1 MPRPKKYTK
10 PRTIK
15 FSEVQDNTLKK
26 MKSYKIDV
34 AKFIRD
40 AVKEKI
46 KREYSDLLPKPKKN
60 YCPFSNGTIE
70 I

>member
-1 MPRPKKYTK
+1 MPRPQKYTK

-26 MKSYKIDV
+26 MKYYNVDI
-34 AKFIRD
+34 AEFIRQ

-46 KREYSDLLPKPKKN
+46 KKEYSELLPKAKKE
-60 YCPFSNGTIE
+60 YSPF
-70 I
+70 